1 MTVMWA
7 KQCHLHHPRVISI
20 FIGGIYFKPFLVM
33 AGLWHLFCRHKTIMD
48 FNTVARRQ
56 FRKQRRVPGQ
66 VLRVNWKRSCRL
78 PKSWWSTRTLDL
90 ALLDLVQKKHYW
102 LVVWNM
108 NFMIFHILGIIIPI
122 NFHIVSEGLKPA
134 TRLDSISDQWIDYD
148 DLLDSISL

>member
-78 PKSWWSTRTLDL
+78 PKSWWSTRLGSFRFSTKKTL
-90 ALLDLVQKKHYW
+90 LVGGLEHELYDFPYIG
-102 LVVWNM
+102 N
-108 NFMIFHILGIIIPI
+108 NNPI
-122 NFHIVSEGLKPA
+122 NFHIVSEGLKPP